1 MRSARGPARPAPSA
15 PIPARGRG
23 PTRVPRATFAG
34 RLLGRTGV
42 PPEAAERAGLPP
54 WRPDLLLGRAWLPLG
69 RARLPLGTAGLLPDA
84 TGLLPAMAG
93 QIPGAAGQRQVP
105 APRWTTRP
113 RPTTWPR
120 RARGLGSGRPRP
132 CSAHRTTAPGR
143 QFR

>member
-23 PTRVPRATFAG
+23 PMRGPRATFAS

-54 WRPDLLLGRAWLPLG
+54 WRPDLLLGRAWLPL
-69 RARLPLGTAGLLPDA
+69 RMAGLLPDA

-113 RPTTWPR
+113 RP
-120 RARGLGSGRPRP
+120 
-132 CSAHRTTAPGR
+132 
-143 QFR
+143 